1 MSDEIR
7 DLITTEMEA
16 LKMNDRA
23 FQAHLNEKLS
33 PESDTYIRSHAT
45 IINMRVHGK
54 APNTDL
60 LEDML
65 SVYPPSDRRFRLA
78 LKLLGMKSPHVW
90 GFGGVVWTLRI
101 LNWKKQTK

>member
-7 DLITTEMEA
+7 DLATATMEE
-16 LKMNDRA
+16 LRMNDRR
-23 FQAHLNEKLS
+23 FQEFLNESLS
-33 PESDTYIRSHAT
+33 AESDTYIRSHAT

-65 SVYPPSDRRFRLA
+65 CVYPASDRRFRFALRMLA
-78 LKLLGMKSPHVW
+78 VKSPHVW
-90 GFGGVVWTLRI
+90 GFGGVVWTMKSHMKLADVE
-101 LNWKKQTK
+101 